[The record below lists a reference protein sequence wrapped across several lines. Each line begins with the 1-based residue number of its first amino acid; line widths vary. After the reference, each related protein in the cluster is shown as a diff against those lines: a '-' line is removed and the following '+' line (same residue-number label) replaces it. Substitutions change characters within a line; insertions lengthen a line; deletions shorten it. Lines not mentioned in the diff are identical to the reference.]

1 MQNIEFDKRVKEIM
15 DGHLEMPGEGSWEK
29 LQLTLNSRNKAR
41 VLYFRRGIY
50 ASVAVAA
57 SLLLLLVLDKETP
70 APASKDN
77 INNLNLLVE
86 NAPKPKIH
94 EEIAESN
101 ISKIYFSEK
110 RGTKERVAEKKNE
123 QVIDEQKEVS
133 RPAEKRDKKS
143 EKSVTDDKTYQL
155 LEFEDEPVGKKNFTK
170 GLLYALSTNLSPSLY
185 GKSIN
190 MLSVSRN
197 YNNDFVP
204 TNLKETIQ
212 PQSVS
217 ETRYA
222 IPLSFGLQ
230 VQLPVNDKLSVGAG
244 FSYSLLVSQYQKFSY
259 DRRLDIQQNLHY
271 VGIPLNAYYRLLQNN
286 KLKLYVAAGIAIEK
300 GILANYRIVDNGVK
314 DIENHSVSGVQF
326 SISGG
331 LGTEFKLNNE
341 VGLYFDPSL
350 AYYFKCNQPDNIRT
364 AQQLQYKFELGMRFH
379 L

>member
-41 VLYFRRGIY
+41 MLYFRRGIY

-155 LEFEDEPVGKKNFTK
+155 LEFEDEPVGKKSFTK

-185 GKSIN
+185 SKSIN

>member
-94 EEIAESN
+94 EEIAE
-101 ISKIYFSEK
+101 

-143 EKSVTDDKTYQL
+143 EKSVIDDKTYQL
-155 LEFEDEPVGKKNFTK
+155 LEFEDEPVGKKSFTK

-185 GKSIN
+185 SKSIN

-286 KLKLYVAAGIAIEK
+286 KLKLYVAVGIAIEK